1 VDKKLVLVIDDE
13 KNIRLT
19 FSETLA
25 QMGFDTHAAANGE
38 EALSKM
44 KKTDFDLALLDF
56 RMSGMDG
63 IEVLRC
69 IREGYPKVR
78 VIMITAHGTI
88 ESTVEAMKLG
98 TVDFI
103 QKPCTPA
110 EIRELVGKVMER
122 EALDESKGKDYPT
135 LIELAKKCIA
145 DHRFDAAGAH
155 VRKAVAIDP
164 SRPEAFNL
172 LGAIQEILGAHPSE
186 ALKNYHA
193 ALSLDPSYIPARKNI
208 ERIAG
213 ENKYRRGK
221 IDIDR
226 NG

>member
-1 VDKKLVLVIDDE
+1 MDKKLALVVDDE

-25 QMGFDTHAAANGE
+25 QIGFDTRTAATGE
-38 EALSKM
+38 EALSRLE
-44 KKTDFDLALLDF
+44 KTDFDLALLDF

-63 IEVLRC
+63 IELLRR
-69 IREGYPKVR
+69 IREGHPKVR

-88 ESTVEAMKLG
+88 ESAVEAMKLG
-98 TVDFI
+98 AVDFL

-122 EALDESKGKDYPT
+122 EVIDESQAEGYPT

-145 DHRFDAAGAH
+145 DYRFEAAGAH

-172 LGAIQEILGAHPSE
+172 LGAILEVQGAHPSA

-226 NG
+226 N

>member
-1 VDKKLVLVIDDE
+1 VDKKLALVIDDE

-25 QMGFDTHAAANGE
+25 QMGFDTRTAANGE

-44 KKTDFDLALLDF
+44 KKTDFDLVLLDF

-63 IEVLRC
+63 IEVLRR
-69 IREGYPKVR
+69 IREGHPKVR
-78 VIMITAHGTI
+78 VIMITAHGTV
-88 ESTVEAMKLG
+88 ESAVEAMKLG
-98 TVDFI
+98 AVDFI

-110 EIRELVGKVMER
+110 DIRELVGKVMER

-193 ALSLDPSYIPARKNI
+193 ALSLDPSYVPARKNI

-226 NG
+226 TI

>member
-1 VDKKLVLVIDDE
+1 VDKKLALVVDDE
-13 KNIRLT
+13 KNIRLM
-19 FSETLA
+19 FSETLT
-25 QMGFDTHAAANGE
+25 QMGFETQTSTNGKE
-38 EALSKM
+38 TLAKM
-44 KKTDFDLALLDF
+44 KETDFDLVLLDF

-69 IREGYPKVR
+69 IREEYPKVR

-88 ESTVEAMKLG
+88 GLAVEAMKLG
-98 TVDFI
+98 AVDFI

-110 EIRELVGKVMER
+110 EMRELVGKAMKR
-122 EALDESKGKDYPT
+122 EAIDESMVQDYPT
-135 LIELAKKCIA
+135 LIELAKKYIT
-145 DHRFDAAGAH
+145 DYRFDAAGAH

-172 LGAIQEILGAHPSE
+172 LGAILEIQGAHPSE

-193 ALSLDPSYIPARKNI
+193 ALSLDSSYAPARKNI

-213 ENKYRRGK
+213 DNKYRRGK

-226 NG
+226 N

>member
-1 VDKKLVLVIDDE
+1 VDKKLALVVDDE
-13 KNIRLT
+13 KNIRLM
-19 FSETLA
+19 FSETLT
-25 QMGFDTHAAANGE
+25 QMGFETQTSTNGKE
-38 EALSKM
+38 TLAKM
-44 KKTDFDLALLDF
+44 KETDFDLVLLDF

-69 IREGYPKVR
+69 IREEYPKVR

-88 ESTVEAMKLG
+88 GLAVEAMKLG
-98 TVDFI
+98 AVDFI

-110 EIRELVGKVMER
+110 EMRELVGKAMKR
-122 EALDESKGKDYPT
+122 EAIDESMVQDYPT
-135 LIELAKKCIA
+135 LIELAKKYIT
-145 DHRFDAAGAH
+145 DYRFDAAGAQ
-155 VRKAVAIDP
+155 VRRALAVDP

-172 LGAIQEILGAHPSE
+172 LGAILEIQGAHPSDS
-186 ALKNYHA
+186 LKNYHA
-193 ALSLDPSYIPARKNI
+193 ALSLDPSYLPARKNI

-226 NG
+226 S

>member
-1 VDKKLVLVIDDE
+1 MDKKPALVVDDE

-19 FSETLA
+19 FSETLV
-25 QMGFDTHAAANGE
+25 QMGFDTQTAANGK
-38 EALSKM
+38 EALAKM
-44 KKTDFDLALLDF
+44 KETDFDLILLDF
-56 RMSGMDG
+56 WMSGMDG

-69 IREGYPKVR
+69 IRQGYPKVR

-88 ESTVEAMKLG
+88 ESAVEAMKLG
-98 TVDFI
+98 AVDFI
-103 QKPCTPA
+103 QKPCTPG
-110 EIRELVGKVMER
+110 EIRKWVGKVMER
-122 EALDESKGKDYPT
+122 ETIDESKAQDYPM

-145 DHRFDAAGAH
+145 DYRFEAAGAQ

-193 ALSLDPSYIPARKNI
+193 ALSLDSSYAPARKNI

-226 NG
+226 R

>member
-1 VDKKLVLVIDDE
+1 MDKKLALVVDDE

-25 QMGFDTHAAANGE
+25 QMGFDPRTAATGE
-38 EALSKM
+38 EALSRLKE
-44 KKTDFDLALLDF
+44 TGFDLVLLDF

-63 IEVLRC
+63 IEVLRR
-69 IREGYPKVR
+69 IREGHPKVR

-88 ESTVEAMKLG
+88 ESAVEAMKLG
-98 TVDFI
+98 AVDFL

-110 EIRELVGKVMER
+110 EIRELAGKVMQRDVIDASQAE
-122 EALDESKGKDYPT
+122 DYPT

-145 DHRFDAAGAH
+145 EYRFEAAGAH
-155 VRKAVAIDP
+155 LRKAVAVDP

-172 LGAIQEILGAHPSE
+172 LGAIQEIQGAHPSD

-226 NG
+226 S

>member
-1 VDKKLVLVIDDE
+1 MDKKLALVIDDE

-44 KKTDFDLALLDF
+44 KTTDFDLVLLDF

-69 IREGYPKVR
+69 IREEYPKVR

-88 ESTVEAMKLG
+88 ESAVEAMKLG
-98 TVDFI
+98 AVDFI
-103 QKPCTPA
+103 QKPCTPG

-122 EALDESKGKDYPT
+122 EAIDESTAQDYPT

-145 DHRFDAAGAH
+145 DYRFEAAGAQ

-193 ALSLDPSYIPARKNI
+193 ALSLDSSYAPARKNI

-226 NG
+226 R

>member
-1 VDKKLVLVIDDE
+1 MDKKSALVVDDE

-19 FSETLA
+19 FSETLI
-25 QMGFDTHAAANGE
+25 QMGFDTWTAANGE
-38 EALSKM
+38 EALAKM
-44 KKTDFDLALLDF
+44 RGTDFDLVLLDF
-56 RMSGMDG
+56 RMSGIDG

-69 IREGYPKVR
+69 IREGYPNVR

-88 ESTVEAMKLG
+88 ESAVEAMKIG
-98 TVDFI
+98 AVDFI

-122 EALDESKGKDYPT
+122 EAIDESQAEDYPT
-135 LIELAKKCIA
+135 LIEVAKKCIT
-145 DHRFDAAGAH
+145 DHRFEAAGAH
-155 VRKAVAIDP
+155 LRKAVAIDP

-172 LGAIQEILGAHPSE
+172 LGAILEIQGAHPSD

-193 ALSLDPSYIPARKNI
+193 ALSLDSSYAPARKNI

-226 NG
+226 D

>member
-1 VDKKLVLVIDDE
+1 VEKKRVLVIDDE

-19 FSETLA
+19 FSEILT
-25 QMGFDTHAAANGE
+25 QMGLDTRTAASGE
-38 EALSKM
+38 EALTKLE
-44 KKTDFDLALLDF
+44 KTNFDLVLLDF
-56 RMSGMDG
+56 RMAGIDG
-63 IEVLRC
+63 IEVLRR
-69 IREGYPKVR
+69 IRVGRPKVP

-88 ESTVEAMKLG
+88 ASAVEAMKLG
-98 TVDFI
+98 AVDFI

-110 EIRELVGKVMER
+110 EIREEVTRVMQR
-122 EALDESKGKDYPT
+122 ETLDESKVEDYAT

-145 DHRFDAAGAH
+145 DYRFGDAARH
-155 VRKAVAIDP
+155 VRKAVGIDP
-164 SRPEAFNL
+164 SRAESFNL
-172 LGAIQEILGAHPSE
+172 LGAILEIQGAHPSE

-193 ALSLDPSYIPARKNI
+193 ALSLDPSYAPARRNI

-226 NG
+226 N

>member
-1 VDKKLVLVIDDE
+1 MEKKLALVIDDE

-25 QMGFDTHAAANGE
+25 QMGFDTHAAASGE

-44 KKTDFDLALLDF
+44 KTTDFDLALLDF
-56 RMSGMDG
+56 RMSGMRRDRG
-63 IEVLRC
+63 PALHSGGVPESARHHDHRPRDDRVGRRGHETRC
-69 IREGYPKVR
+69 RRFYTK
-78 VIMITAHGTI
+78 A
-88 ESTVEAMKLG
+88 LY
-98 TVDFI
+98 
-103 QKPCTPA
+103 PA
-110 EIRELVGKVMER
+110 EIRELVGTVMER

-135 LIELAKKCIA
+135 LIELAKKCIT
-145 DHRFDAAGAH
+145 DHLFDAAGAH

-172 LGAIQEILGAHPSE
+172 LGAILEIQGAHPSE

-193 ALSLDPSYIPARKNI
+193 ALSLDPSYVPARKNI

-226 NG
+226 D